1 MLSLEGSLTLV
12 TADCPKGI
20 ICSFGKNASTEG
32 RRKKQ
37 KTNKKT
43 TNQKPPII
51 IKYI

>member
-32 RRKKQ
+32 RRKEQKQ
-37 KTNKKT
+37 TKKQPT
-43 TNQKPPII
+43 KNPQ
-51 IKYI
+51 